1 MARVR
6 MYRGGE
12 YSDTER
18 ELLSGQLCEI
28 LEDDQTTFL
37 EVDGEPIKQPGG
49 YMSVYELNR
58 DRLTAVKAEYYIHE
72 HEDEGTSYGELAII
86 DDLVSDAEVFE
97 IFAAYTFTQDD
108 FTG

>member
-18 ELLSGQLCEI
+18 ELLSGQLNEI
-28 LEDDQTTFL
+28 LEDEQTTFL

-58 DRLTAVKAEYYIHE
+58 DRLTAVKQEYYIHE
-72 HEDEGTSYGELAII
+72 HEDEGTSWGELAII
-86 DDLVSDAEVFE
+86 NDLVSDEEVFE
-97 IFAAYTFTQDD
+97 VFADYAFTQDD

>member
-1 MARVR
+1 

-18 ELLSGQLCEI
+18 ELLSGQLNEI
-28 LEDDQTTFL
+28 LEDEQTTFL

-58 DRLTAVKAEYYIHE
+58 DRLTAVKQEYYIHE
-72 HEDEGTSYGELAII
+72 HEDEGTSWGELAII
-86 DDLVSDAEVFE
+86 NDLVSDEEVFE
-97 IFAAYTFTQDD
+97 VFADYAFTQDD

>member
-18 ELLSGQLCEI
+18 ELLSGQLNEI
-28 LEDDQTTFL
+28 LEDEQTTFL

-58 DRLTAVKAEYYIHE
+58 GRLTAVKQEYYIHE

-86 DDLVSDAEVFE
+86 NNLVSDEEVFE
-97 IFAAYTFTQDD
+97 VFADYAFTQDD